1 MNNEINNNNKPG
13 NSDMTDSDKL
23 DLNADTLIGEGDAVD
38 ILAEKLT
45 DAMVPGA
52 IVEFDPE
59 EAERAGAFVEDAL
72 SESDALESSV
82 DSIDLDQAT
91 TMAKIPNPDQKDLFA
106 DWLVVADE
114 PVLTNVS
121 VQTKEKD
128 VDNIIV
134 PIDKSRHILAL
145 RLAEQLDKEGE
156 ITSKLLTEQANR
168 AFGGTQAEGVY
179 SSKDAYDAMEAA
191 FNIHLFNTENADW
204 TDQDAAWATNKA
216 IDLTSRIQ
224 KLPTQTRRDENG

>member
-1 MNNEINNNNKPG
+1 
-13 NSDMTDSDKL
+13 
-23 DLNADTLIGEGDAVD
+23 
-38 ILAEKLT
+38 
-45 DAMVPGA
+45 
-52 IVEFDPE
+52 
-59 EAERAGAFVEDAL
+59 
-72 SESDALESSV
+72 
-82 DSIDLDQAT
+82 
-91 TMAKIPNPDQKDLFA
+91 MAKIPNPDQKDLFA

-114 PVLTNVS
+114 PVLINVS

-134 PIDKSRHILAL
+134 SIDKSRHILAL

-224 KLPTQTRRDENG
+224 KLPTQTRRDEEMDEFQQFSTPLPYRLWLVGWLMLNLAMSCWSLRPVLAT